1 MPRRTKAQLAR
12 DKARKLVQ
20 NLYDEFK
27 VTNLRGYG
35 AYLLL
40 DGPDYFDDN
49 YLAHHPVK
57 LLPFDISD
65 TAILNSAP
73 SFFEPWPIS
82 KLKDHPVDVEAMGGD
97 GLESL
102 EIDDPIPV
110 NTMGGEY
117 FELLESDDPL
127 PDPSSLSVSARDIS
141 KFITGQYFHVPRA
154 NLGPGSFETLYDH
167 SKWCPI
173 SCVTLS
179 ITLAVPG
186 LTQISYS
193 LPHALY
199 ECDYGIT
206 PYLLEPSTSPWE
218 TEDIWEYGDDAP
230 IPPHIIATTLNYV
243 EGEDMKLLR
252 SELMSI
258 LQLMVNR
265 LGEEGH
271 ENDAIVPVSL
281 INTRHVLFLTRTRY

>member
-12 DKARKLVQ
+12 DKARKVVQ

-82 KLKDHPVDVEAMGGD
+82 KLKDHPVDIEALEGD
-97 GLESL
+97 GLEAL
-102 EIDDPIPV
+102 EIDDPIPA

-117 FELLESDDPL
+117 FELLESDDSL
-127 PDPSSLSVSARDIS
+127 PSLSVSARDIS
-141 KFITGQYFHVPRA
+141 KFITGQYFHIPRA
-154 NLGPGSFETLYDH
+154 NLGPGSFETLSHH

-173 SCVTLS
+173 SCVTVL
-179 ITLAVPG
+179 IALAVPG
-186 LTQISYS
+186 LIQVSYS
-193 LPHALY
+193 LPHALLEY
-199 ECDYGIT
+199 DYGNT

-218 TEDIWEYGDDAP
+218 TGEILEYGDDAP

-258 LQLMVNR
+258 LQLMVSR

-281 INTRHVLFLTRTRY
+281 TNILHVLFLTRTRY